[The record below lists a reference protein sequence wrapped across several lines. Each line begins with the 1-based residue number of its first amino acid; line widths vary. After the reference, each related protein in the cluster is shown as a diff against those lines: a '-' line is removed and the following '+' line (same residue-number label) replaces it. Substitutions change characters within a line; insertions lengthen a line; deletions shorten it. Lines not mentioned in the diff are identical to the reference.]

1 MEAMEADTP
10 IRGGV
15 LWQPAC
21 RCATAF
27 PENSFPGL
35 EMVDAAEQSRRTQ
48 DAASSSR
55 PPAHPVHLRAALE
68 ASPAR
73 FDPPP
78 NVLFVATKK
87 RQASEGMR
95 RAAPRPS
102 GEYMYAQGPASGR
115 VSVTSV
121 PHACRCQVHRYARR
135 HARRLRQRAEAPPPQ
150 RPPGSEA

>member
-1 MEAMEADTP
+1 
-10 IRGGV
+10 
-15 LWQPAC
+15 
-21 RCATAF
+21 
-27 PENSFPGL
+27 
-35 EMVDAAEQSRRTQ
+35 MVDAAEQSRRTQ

-121 PHACRCQVHRYARR
+121 PHACRVSVPGTQVRTPARPQAPAEGR
-135 HARRLRQRAEAPPPQ
+135 GPAAAEAAGQ
-150 RPPGSEA
+150 RGLVF